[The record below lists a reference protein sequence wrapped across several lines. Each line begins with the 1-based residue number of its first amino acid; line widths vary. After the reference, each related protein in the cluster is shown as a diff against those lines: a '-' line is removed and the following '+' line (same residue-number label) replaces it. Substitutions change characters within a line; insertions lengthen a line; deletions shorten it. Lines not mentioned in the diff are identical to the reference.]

1 MDLMQILK
9 QYNIDIN
16 QAQQAWQQAK
26 QMASGVETKEQAMNL
41 LNKKGID
48 RAALEKI
55 GGYINSPIADV
66 IAKAANVNIDKVR
79 RDFNSFVGG
88 ENTTK
93 SHNSLDK
100 YRKGLKQL

>member
-16 QAQQAWQQAK
+16 QAQQAWSAAK
-26 QMASGVETKEQAMNL
+26 QMASGVQTKEQAIKL
-41 LNKKGID
+41 LNQKGID

-55 GGYINSPIADV
+55 GGYINSPIADIV
-66 IAKAANVNIDKVR
+66 AKATNVNIDKVR

-88 ENTTK
+88 QNSTT
-93 SHNSLDK
+93 SNNSLDK